1 MDQTPSRDT
10 DPPSP
15 RDRDSAGDD
24 EQAAAPVEVAVTR
37 SGGFAGM
44 TRRWSAVPPPAQ
56 APEWMELIAQCPWDA
71 APAAPGRDDSP
82 REPGAGADRFTW
94 WIHVRLGEA
103 SEREAE
109 LPDQDLVGAWR
120 ELVDAVR
127 AWNRAARR

>member
-1 MDQTPSRDT
+1 
-10 DPPSP
+10 
-15 RDRDSAGDD
+15 
-24 EQAAAPVEVAVTR
+24 VTR

-44 TRRWSAVPPPAQ
+44 TRRWSAAPPPAQ
-56 APEWMELIAQCPWDA
+56 APEWMALIAQCPWDA
-71 APAAPGRDDSP
+71 APAEPGRDDTP
-82 REPGAGADRFTW
+82 REPAAGADRFTW

-127 AWNRAARR
+127 AWNRAFGR

>member
-1 MDQTPSRDT
+1 M
-10 DPPSP
+10 
-15 RDRDSAGDD
+15 
-24 EQAAAPVEVAVTR
+24 TR

-56 APEWMELIAQCPWDA
+56 APEWMALIAQCPWDA
-71 APAAPGRDDSP
+71 APAAPGRDDAP
-82 REPGAGADRFTW
+82 REPSAGADRFTW